1 MKKFIIVSDTC
12 CDLDAK
18 LRQEYDIEYIP
29 MHYSYD
35 GKEVEAS
42 LDWEYLSAPD
52 FYNLMRNGT
61 RIKTSQVNVEQY
73 KTAFRKYL
81 SEGYDILSISC
92 SSALSSSVKE
102 SIIAREELLQ
112 EFPDSEIICIDGL
125 NSTLG
130 LGFLCMVASEMRR
143 DGKTIKEVAD
153 WVIANRKR
161 INQEATVENLKYL
174 KQAGRVS
181 ALSAFFGGMLSVKP
195 IILSDVNGNNV
206 AIEKVKGR
214 QTSLERIVERFKE
227 EYEDVPYQKVGIMH
241 GDCIDDALKLR
252 DMISDMV
259 DPEKVIITYV
269 GPAVGASTGPGT
281 LGLYFFGKEVT
292 FDAKNK

>member
-1 MKKFIIVSDTC
+1 MKKFVIVSDTC

-18 LRQEYDIEYIP
+18 LRKEYDIEYIP
-29 MHYSYD
+29 MHYMYD
-35 GKEVEAS
+35 DKDVLAS

-61 RIKTSQVNVEQY
+61 RVKTSQVNVEQY
-73 KTAFRKYL
+73 KEAFRKFI
-81 SEGYDILSISC
+81 EDGYDILSISC

-102 SIIAREELLQ
+102 SIIAKDELLK
-112 EFPDSEIICIDGL
+112 EFPDSQIICIDGL

-130 LGFLCMVASEMRR
+130 LGFLCMVASELRSE
-143 DGKTIKEVAD
+143 GKTITEVAD
-153 WVIANRKR
+153 WVTANRKK
-161 INQEATVENLKYL
+161 INQEATVESLKYL

-195 IILSDVNGNNV
+195 IIISDIHGSNV

-214 QTSLERIVERFKE
+214 QTSLERIVERFRE
-227 EYEDVPYQKVGIMH
+227 RYEDLPYQKVGIMH
-241 GDCIDDALKLR
+241 GDCIEDALKLR
-252 DMISDMV
+252 DMISDVV

-292 FDAKNK
+292 FDGSNK